1 MLFSLWSGKLTA
13 GPVTPRKPVLRTF
26 NAVTNEHDCSPT
38 SPLPAAERCCST
50 PPPRLDIALCQAAPT
65 PVPSDGSSTPTPT
78 LAPKAR
84 HPTLPIDPHE
94 RPKVS
99 VTTPLASPRSP
110 LHEVASKSTHRHSNP
125 TQGLLPCLVET
136 VPGEASSLPLPLPP
150 LADALCKQ
158 RRNRGQTF
166 YHPLPHVMQ
175 WFSWDC
181 GLACVAM
188 VLSYYSITDYSYD
201 DMLRCCSFDSIWTI
215 DLAYIIRQFLGIDFT
230 YYTRYL
236 GINPDYAGNTFYQD
250 TIDSDQQRVEHL
262 FSVAHRSNVRI
273 IRIPLPLLDLK
284 RFVAEQKFAIIL
296 LVNAKLLHCI
306 YCSVTRS
313 STNDTPYGCL
323 HSYGKDKEYVG
334 HFIVVVSYN
343 FIHDT
348 FYYRD
353 PALADEVCQIKACD
367 LEAARSSDGT
377 DFDRYVL

>member
-1 MLFSLWSGKLTA
+1 LTA
-13 GPVTPRKPVLRTF
+13 GPVLRKPG
-26 NAVTNEHDCSPT
+26 AVSGDHDCTPT
-38 SPLPAAERCCST
+38 LPPAERCHST
-50 PPPRLDIALCQAAPT
+50 PPPRLDIALCQATTTALPG
-65 PVPSDGSSTPTPT
+65 DSSPTPTPT
-78 LAPKAR
+78 IAPKAR

-94 RPKVS
+94 RPKVG
-99 VTTPLASPRSP
+99 VTTPLASPRNP
-110 LHEVASKSTHRHSNP
+110 LHETASKSTYRHSNP
-125 TQGLLPCLVET
+125 PQCLSPCSVE
-136 VPGEASSLPLPLPP
+136 VAPGEASSLPLSLPP
-150 LADALCKQ
+150 SVDALCSQ

-188 VLSYYSITDYSYD
+188 VLSYYGITDYSYD
-201 DMLRCCSFDSIWTI
+201 DMLQYCSFDSIWTI

-296 LVNAKLLHCI
+296 LVNTKLLCCT
-306 YCSVTRS
+306 YCSDTRS
-313 STNDTPYGCL
+313 PRNDTPYDRLC
-323 HSYGKDKEYVG
+323 SYGKGKEYVG

-343 FIHDT
+343 FIHDA

-353 PALADEVCQIKACD
+353 PALVDEVCQIKACD

-377 DFDRYVL
+377 DFDR